1 MCVCVCVMGWGWGVA
16 EQGGSGQRARRWR
29 RWTILPRMKFLF
41 LGLLTQG
48 SSRMLCA
55 EKPDSKGYI
64 PNDTIYGGMEGRSQL
79 SE

>member
-1 MCVCVCVMGWGWGVA
+1 MEGGVWQSRGA
-16 EQGGSGQRARRWR
+16 VARGPGGGEDGLF
-29 RWTILPRMKFLF
+29 LPRMKFLF